1 MAARHPTRSPPD
13 AAAPRGRESLPFM
26 TAPES
31 EAARSLLSASAVRT
45 RAHAMLDL
53 ALQGRLP
60 GLAVDLSR
68 LDAAASLVIE
78 TMKAA
83 YPDLEVPFHSR
94 WRHFAAGGYDRWGMI
109 ADARGWTDPVE
120 AARAAADMA
129 IVSVLLDAGSGPGWR
144 FLEPATGEVFTRSE
158 GLAVASFA
166 MIVSGLLSGEPLD
179 PVRVDAE
186 ALEDL
191 DEEAL
196 AEAFQVRSDNPLAGL
211 AGRLELMQA
220 LGTVVA
226 EREDIFALADAP
238 RPGGIVD
245 ALIARAEGGRLPAA
259 RILETVLE
267 ALGPIWPSRLELGG
281 VALGDTWRHP
291 ALVTQDATTGLVPL
305 HKLSQWL
312 SYSLIE
318 PLMLAGLDV
327 TDLDGLTGLA
337 EYRNGGLFID
347 TGVIRLT
354 DPADLQREHGVD
366 EPLIVGWRSLTV
378 ALLDRVA
385 EVVRARLG
393 RDAESLPLASVL
405 EGGTWAAGRRIA
417 ASLRPGGGPPLKIV
431 SDGTVF

>member
-1 MAARHPTRSPPD
+1 MSSSESSFDTV
-13 AAAPRGRESLPFM
+13 SLPE
-26 TAPES
+26 AD
-31 EAARSLLSASAVRT
+31 AARSLLSARAVRE
-45 RAHAMLDL
+45 RAHAML
-53 ALQGRLP
+53 ALGLEGRLP
-60 GLAVDLSR
+60 GLAVDPDR
-68 LDAAASLVIE
+68 IGQAADLVIE
-78 TMKAA
+78 TMKEA
-83 YPDLEVPFHSR
+83 YPDLNVPFHSR
-94 WRHFAAGGYDRWGMI
+94 WRHFSAGGYDRWGMI

-144 FLEPATGEVFTRSE
+144 FPEPATGSVFTRSE

-166 MIVSGLLSGEPLD
+166 MIVSGLLSSEPLD
-179 PVRVDAE
+179 PIRVDAE

-191 DEEAL
+191 EEEAL
-196 AEAFQVRSDNPLAGL
+196 AEAFQVRAGNPLAGL
-211 AGRLELMQA
+211 AGRLELMQS

-238 RPGGIVD
+238 RPGGIID
-245 ALIARAEGGRLPAA
+245 ALIARADGGRLPAE
-259 RILETVLE
+259 RILETVLD

-291 ALVTQDATTGLVPL
+291 ALVTADATSGLVPL

-318 PLMLAGLDV
+318 PLMLAGVDV

-354 DPADLQREHGVD
+354 DPADAEREHTVD
-366 EPLIVGWRSLTV
+366 EPLVVGWRSLTV

-385 EVVRARLG
+385 GEVRTRLG

-417 ASLRPGGGPPLKIV
+417 ARLRPGGGPPLKIV